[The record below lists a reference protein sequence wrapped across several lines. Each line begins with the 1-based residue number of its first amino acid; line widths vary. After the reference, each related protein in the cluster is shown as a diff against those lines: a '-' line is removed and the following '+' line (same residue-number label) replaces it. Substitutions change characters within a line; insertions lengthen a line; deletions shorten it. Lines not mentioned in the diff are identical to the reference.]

1 VAAPIR
7 CAGASFGLGDRPFML
22 AARAKPGQYRNVV
35 RHAGLQRDLAL
46 GVAFA
51 AAIGNAK
58 PERE

>member
-1 VAAPIR
+1 MAAPIP
-7 CAGASFGLGDRPFML
+7 CACASFGLGDRPFML
-22 AARAKPGQYRNVV
+22 AACAEPGQDRDGV